1 MRGQGGL
8 MNCDDVVGLSPLYLA
23 GQLDRSRALEIRK
36 HLERCATCAS
46 LIADQAGFDARLREA
61 VLAEDLDTDSV
72 NRRIRQKISGSR
84 RILAGAGI
92 AAAVLVA
99 LLGYAVWS
107 NARVS
112 RLYAD
117 AAVDHRREVIDH
129 QPRTWVTDRAAIAFL
144 AQRQGLPA
152 STPARVAFAGYRLE
166 RGKLCRL
173 AGLVYLHLVY
183 SNGSSEVSVF
193 LRQPAG
199 EPIPKPI
206 RSADRGEEHLASVKT
221 DSVAAVVVTDQSG
234 EAARQFAGL
243 TASVL

>member
-1 MRGQGGL
+1 MKRDDL
-8 MNCDDVVGLSPLYLA
+8 VNCHDVVALSPLYLA
-23 GQLDRSRALEIRK
+23 GQLDPSRAFEIRK

-46 LIADQAGFDARLREA
+46 SIADQAGFDARLREA
-61 VLAEDLDTDSV
+61 VLAENLDTDSV
-72 NRRIRQKISGSR
+72 DRRIRQKIAGPR
-84 RILAGAGI
+84 RTRAGVGI
-92 AAAVLVA
+92 AAAVLIA
-99 LLGYAVWS
+99 LLAYAGWS

-112 RLYAD
+112 RLYTD

-129 QPRTWVTDRAAIAFL
+129 QPRTWVTDGAAIAVL

-152 STPARVAFAGYRLE
+152 STPERVAFAGYRLE

-183 SNGSSEVSVF
+183 SNGSGEVSVF
-193 LRQPAG
+193 LRHPRG
-199 EPIPKPI
+199 EPVPKSV

-221 DSVAAVVVTDQSG
+221 DLVAAVVVTDQSG

-243 TASVL
+243 AASML